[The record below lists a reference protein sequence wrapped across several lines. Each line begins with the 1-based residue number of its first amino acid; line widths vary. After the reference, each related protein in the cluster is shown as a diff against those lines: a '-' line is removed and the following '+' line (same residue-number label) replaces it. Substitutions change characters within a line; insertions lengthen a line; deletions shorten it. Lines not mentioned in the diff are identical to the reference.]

1 MFVKF
6 NLEGL
11 LRADYVS
18 RMNGYAI
25 ARQNGWMS
33 ANDIPALENL
43 DKIPPEEGGDL
54 YLANGNMLPLGMAGA
69 YASTTT
75 DPPAV

>member
-1 MFVKF
+1 
-6 NLEGL
+6 
-11 LRADYVS
+11 
-18 RMNGYAI
+18 
-25 ARQNGWMS
+25 MS

>member
-1 MFVKF
+1 MFQIF
-6 NLEGL
+6 PSTQTEQNLGHF
-11 LRADYVS
+11 D
-18 RMNGYAI
+18 
-25 ARQNGWMS
+25 GWMS